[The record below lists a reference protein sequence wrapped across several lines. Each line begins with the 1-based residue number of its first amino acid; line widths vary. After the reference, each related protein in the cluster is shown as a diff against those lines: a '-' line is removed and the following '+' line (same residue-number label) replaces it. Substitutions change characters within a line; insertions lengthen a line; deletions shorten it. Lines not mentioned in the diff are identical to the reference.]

1 MNPRVSRALGSSWR
15 FLSRIARYFG
25 PLLRD
30 TGAYLARLSLDMI
43 GGMRVLFLS
52 WRTRRNPARSAAY
65 LERRQA
71 LRARRTERWIPWRA
85 LTATRRLEIRAAGAA
100 VLLIV
105 WVTARASWG
114 PPQPEVLVPPDAANA
129 GAAAVEAPSDTAAA
143 TAPPVVPVIDV
154 RQVVATFAADRRRLL
169 PGGWTE
175 LRDVPVLERGA
186 LGAWDDQLV
195 AVPVVLK
202 ETGTTPSYRMWFR
215 GCHMAMREFSCGV
228 GHARSSDGV
237 VWEKTP
243 SPVFVPQDP
252 SLQESLYQIAVVKTG
267 GRYYLWYSVMAD
279 YFQERRR
286 AALYL
291 ATSVDGLTFKDEGQV
306 LEAASDNPPMIAH
319 AVLHDGQRFHLW
331 YVTSEK
337 GEGLLPDRIL
347 QHQSSPD
354 GKVWTTIGNTSLR
367 DAFDTT
373 LTPDLGHLT
382 VDALPGGGFRAYL
395 YDSVARVLTSVDGT
409 TWTKGEADLGPLKAW
424 SKQRVEVHSLS
435 GLRDDEGLWLWMD
448 VRSMPND
455 MRVAVV
461 FQKGS

>member
-1 MNPRVSRALGSSWR
+1 
-15 FLSRIARYFG
+15 
-25 PLLRD
+25 
-30 TGAYLARLSLDMI
+30 
-43 GGMRVLFLS
+43 
-52 WRTRRNPARSAAY
+52 
-65 LERRQA
+65 
-71 LRARRTERWIPWRA
+71 
-85 LTATRRLEIRAAGAA
+85 
-100 VLLIV
+100 
-105 WVTARASWG
+105 
-114 PPQPEVLVPPDAANA
+114 
-129 GAAAVEAPSDTAAA
+129 
-143 TAPPVVPVIDV
+143 
-154 RQVVATFAADRRRLL
+154 
-169 PGGWTE
+169 
-175 LRDVPVLERGA
+175 
-186 LGAWDDQLV
+186 
-195 AVPVVLK
+195 
-202 ETGTTPSYRMWFR
+202 
-215 GCHMAMREFSCGV
+215 
-228 GHARSSDGV
+228 
-237 VWEKTP
+237 
-243 SPVFVPQDP
+243 
-252 SLQESLYQIAVVKTG
+252 
-267 GRYYLWYSVMAD
+267 
-279 YFQERRR
+279 
-286 AALYL
+286 
-291 ATSVDGLTFKDEGQV
+291 
-306 LEAASDNPPMIAH
+306 MIAH

-337 GEGLLPDRIL
+337 GEELLPNRIL